1 MSLLGKILAGLNI
14 VAAIAFACLVALD
27 WGQRQKWTYAVF
39 RQDLALNGLPVDDA
53 EHDADGVRL
62 VDQISD
68 QTLKELF
75 NPVGGGV
82 PADASAEDKT
92 QMGEVRRLKSR
103 LDAEIKDAP
112 DKRAKL
118 LSLLTPLAPTVS
130 ERQALATKN
139 VNILETQFNQAFGPD
154 LLEVQGPQGQHSQ
167 KTQEDKRQ
175 AIAHL
180 LVNLAS
186 PKPDATDYQRV
197 LVVIGIK
204 AFAREAD
211 RQAVV
216 LRDMAQEVLLAMT
229 RDQGN
234 FLADHRQIVGE
245 LRELADTLAQRQA
258 VLAEQTALTQR
269 HLALVEDRKK
279 GVEGLQNRI
288 EQARRNTQAALA
300 QLSQRQ
306 ERLFGL
312 EQQVKT
318 TAEQNQ
324 ELERKIR
331 QLEKVT
337 P

>member
-39 RQDLALNGLPVDDA
+39 RQDLTLNGLPVDES

-75 NPVGGGV
+75 NPVGGA
-82 PADASAEDKT
+82 PAGTAAEDKT

-103 LDAEIKDAP
+103 LDAEINSAP

-118 LSLLTPLAPTVS
+118 ISLLTPLAPTVS

-139 VNILETQFNQAFGPD
+139 VDVLQAQFDRAFGPD
-154 LLEVQGPQGQHSQ
+154 LLEVPGTQGQSKP

-197 LVVIGIK
+197 LVVVGLK

-211 RQAVV
+211 HQAVV
-216 LRDMAQEVLLAMT
+216 LRDMSQEILLAMT

-234 FLADHRQIVGE
+234 FVADHRQVVGE
-245 LRELADTLAQRQA
+245 LRTLADTLAQRQA
-258 VLAEQTALTQR
+258 VLADQTALAQR
-269 HLALVEDRKK
+269 QLALAEDRKK
-279 GVEGLQNRI
+279 DVEDLQKRI
-288 EQARRNTQAALA
+288 EQARKNTQEALT
-300 QLSQRQ
+300 QLSKRQ

-331 QLEKVT
+331 ELEKVT

>member
-14 VAAIAFACLVALD
+14 VAAIALACLVALD

-39 RQDLALNGLPVDDA
+39 RQDLTLNGLPVDDA

-82 PADASAEDKT
+82 PANASTEDKT

-103 LDAEIKDAP
+103 LDAEINSAP

-139 VNILETQFNQAFGPD
+139 VNVLETQFNQAFGPD

-197 LVVIGIK
+197 LVVIGLK

-211 RQAVV
+211 HQAVV

-258 VLAEQTALTQR
+258 VLAEKTALTQR
-269 HLALVEDRKK
+269 HLALVEDRKR
-279 GVEGLQNRI
+279 GVEDLQNRI
-288 EQARRNTQAALA
+288 EQARRNTQEALA